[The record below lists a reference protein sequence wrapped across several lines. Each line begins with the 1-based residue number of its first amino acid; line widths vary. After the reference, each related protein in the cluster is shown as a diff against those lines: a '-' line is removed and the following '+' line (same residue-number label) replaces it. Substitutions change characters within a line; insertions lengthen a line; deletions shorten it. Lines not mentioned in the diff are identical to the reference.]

1 VARPAGYAAAE
12 AAVAHVLVGELGER
26 ATVSGDDGHHLQR
39 VRRVRPGEVLTAAD
53 GAGLWRRYLV
63 AEVGPGRLALAAGGP
78 VHEEPPLE
86 PGLAVAFGVAKGEAP
101 ELVVG
106 QLTQLGVDRIV
117 AVTTARSVVRW
128 SGDRAEKARERLR
141 RVAREAAMQSRRA
154 RLPVVEVAGSLAAVT
169 AVPHADLVVAERGG
183 GDVASLGSPASGGWL
198 LVVGPEGG
206 FDPGEREELVSAR
219 SVGLGPYQLRATTA
233 ATVVTGLF
241 TCRRRPAIFSR
252 GREP

>member
-12 AAVAHVLVGELGER
+12 AAVAHVLVGELGDQ
-26 ATVSGDDGHHLQR
+26 ATIAGDDGHHLQR
-39 VRRVRPGEVLTAAD
+39 VRRIRAGEVLTAAD
-53 GAGLWRRYLV
+53 GAGLWRRYV
-63 AEVGPGRLALAAGGP
+63 VEDVGPARLALTAGGP

-128 SGDRAEKARERLR
+128 SGDRAERARERLR
-141 RVAREAAMQSRRA
+141 KVAREAAMQSRRA
-154 RLPVVEVAGSLAAVT
+154 RLPVVDVADSLAAVT
-169 AVPHADLVVAERGG
+169 APPHPDLVVAERGG
-183 GDVASLGSPASGGWL
+183 GDVAALGSPASGGWL

-206 FDPGEREELVSAR
+206 FDPGERKHLVSAR

-252 GREP
+252 GKEP

>member
-1 VARPAGYAAAE
+1 MAGPAGYPAAE
-12 AAVAHVLVGELGER
+12 GAVAHVLVDGLGEHL
-26 ATVSGDDGHHLQR
+26 TVEGDDGHHLQR
-39 VRRVRPGEVLTAAD
+39 VRRIRPGELLTAAD
-53 GAGLWRRYLV
+53 GAGRWRRYLV
-63 AEVGPGRLALAAGGP
+63 GDVGPGRLALTAGGP

-86 PGLAVAFGVAKGEAP
+86 PGLAVAFGVTKGEAP

-128 SGDRAEKARERLR
+128 SGDKAEKARRRLQ

-154 RLPVVEVAGSLAAVT
+154 RLPIVELADSLQPLT
-169 AVPHADLVVAERGG
+169 ARPHPDLVVAERGG
-183 GDVASLGSPASGGWL
+183 GDVATLPTPASGGWL

-206 FDPGEREELVSAR
+206 LEPGEREHLEPAR
-219 SVGLGPYQLRATTA
+219 SVGLGPFQLRATTA

-241 TCRRRPAIFSR
+241 TCRRRAAIFSR
-252 GREP
+252 GKEP

>member
-1 VARPAGYAAAE
+1 MARPAGYAAAE
-12 AAVAHVLVGELGER
+12 AAVAHVLVGELGDE
-26 ATVSGDDGHHLQR
+26 ATISGDDGHHLQR
-39 VRRVRPGEVLTAAD
+39 VRRIRAGEVLTAAD
-53 GAGLWRRYLV
+53 GAGLWRRYV
-63 AEVGPGRLALAAGGP
+63 VEDVGPARLALTAGGP

-141 RVAREAAMQSRRA
+141 KVAREAAMQSRRA
-154 RLPVVEVAGSLAAVT
+154 RLPVVEVADSLVAVT
-169 AVPHADLVVAERGG
+169 IPPHPD
-183 GDVASLGSPASGGWL
+183 

-206 FDPGEREELVSAR
+206 FDPGERKHLVSAR

-252 GREP
+252 GKEP

>member
-12 AAVAHVLVGELGER
+12 GAVAHVLVGELEDW

-39 VRRVRPGEVLTAAD
+39 VRRIRAGELLTAAD

-63 AEVGPGRLALAAGGP
+63 DEVDPGRLALTADGP

-141 RVAREAAMQSRRA
+141 RVAREASMQSRRA
-154 RLPVVEVAGSLAAVT
+154 RLPVVEVASSLAAVT
-169 AVPHADLVVAERGG
+169 ARGHADVVVAERGG
-183 GDVASLGSPASGGWL
+183 GDVAALGSPASGGWL

-206 FDPGEREELVSAR
+206 FDPGEREHLASAR

-233 ATVVTGLF
+233 ATVITGLF

-252 GREP
+252 GKEP